1 MPKFEKI
8 KCRIIGRRGTGKSS
22 LINAIAGELI
32 ADVGVTGTTMEVGK
46 PYEKRE
52 FLFYDLPGY
61 PTEKFPRET
70 YIEKMGIKD
79 SDCVIIVTSDRFYEE
94 ELLLIRE
101 ISKIQP
107 PIAIYAV
114 RTKID
119 YSIERNKKTGVDEET
134 TLKKIYEELRDN
146 IQDAPVKGIYLTSAD
161 YPTAYDLDKLLNDIS
176 SNLSEIKKEC
186 FTADVTTTEKIIRG
200 KREILD
206 SFREK
211 LCELYANQVKYHNF
225 IFLDH
230 TKNILKDL
238 RGKERA
244 DSVKFSYAEEEERYR
259 SVYKIDNTIP
269 ILMGAGYHFFM
280 TEDELYIGYNEQ
292 YKGTDWH
299 NTKVDI
305 LSQNEKVL
313 YKNVK
318 WNKISWEF
326 IRNIRYF
333 PNKYFEFILYSDYK
347 EISVKG
353 SLPFWEN
360 ENNNLLLHK
369 VLLEILNTYK
379 EDSIEDRYYR
389 VKSEITQSI
398 RKKKYIDVIDLMDAD
413 LKEAMDLIEEN
424 KQILS
429 LFDYSYPYFYHR
441 IIVLVASDKEDEALI
456 EYRNF
461 KALETYIEEDEIHQ
475 KEIYKFYQLKLDAL
489 IGEMTHSYYE
499 TSLVYDRLKEL
510 EDKNFPYEIVRT
522 EKKRNKNYD
531 LYVTHFKELPLQDRN
546 IITISNT
553 DKLFK
558 SDHITLLNIGQL
570 PAINFPMSHP
580 KVNQTYIAHPYKTDS
595 YLPIE
600 NYDYELL
607 NDRLNEFFYI
617 LQCLGATSITFETIE
632 EENKEEKNH
641 SNLEA
646 EAEAKTKIAGGKLG
660 VEYDSLMNSSLR
672 NYLKMERTQTFDPE
686 KRPYIPKD
694 VVWFPNEFSWQRLAQ
709 QRLNGNFL
717 SHNEVLSS
725 SQTQTLSSS
734 EIVDVNAELKMLF
747 TSVKAGVHYQE
758 EKEIKQNRDFSCR
771 ISVKFKP
778 MNEFTEENEIIDI
791 TAEEVIQTPVQL
803 SASND
808 NEARYLEEIHFML
821 EDDGVI
827 DERERTILERLRERY
842 NITPERAKELE
853 AQAIAGQELTSEEQE
868 YLSEYKNSLHDGA
881 ISEKER
887 RLLNRLAMALGISEE
902 RIIEIEKLV

>member
-1 MPKFEKI
+1 M
-8 KCRIIGRRGTGKSS
+8 
-22 LINAIAGELI
+22 
-32 ADVGVTGTTMEVGK
+32 
-46 PYEKRE
+46 
-52 FLFYDLPGY
+52 
-61 PTEKFPRET
+61 
-70 YIEKMGIKD
+70 
-79 SDCVIIVTSDRFYEE
+79 
-94 ELLLIRE
+94 
-101 ISKIQP
+101 
-107 PIAIYAV
+107 
-114 RTKID
+114 
-119 YSIERNKKTGVDEET
+119 
-134 TLKKIYEELRDN
+134 KKI
-146 IQDAPVKGIYLTSAD
+146 
-161 YPTAYDLDKLLNDIS
+161 
-176 SNLSEIKKEC
+176 
-186 FTADVTTTEKIIRG
+186 
-200 KREILD
+200 EILN

-211 LCELYANQVKYHNF
+211 LCELYADQVKYHNF
-225 IFLDH
+225 LFLDT

-244 DSVKFSYAEEEERYR
+244 DSVKFSYAEQEERYR
-259 SVYKIDNTIP
+259 SVYKIDNTIS
-269 ILMGAGYHFFM
+269 ILMRAGHHFFM

-292 YKGTDWH
+292 YKGTDWY
-299 NTKVDI
+299 NTEVDI

-360 ENNNLLLHK
+360 ENNNLLLHR

-389 VKSEITQSI
+389 VKSEITRSI

-413 LKEAMDLIEEN
+413 LKEAMDLEEVMYLIEEN

-441 IIVLVASDKEDEALI
+441 IKVLVASDKEDEALI

-475 KEIYKFYQLKLDAL
+475 KEIYKFYQLKLDTL

-499 TSLVYDRLKEL
+499 TSLAYDRLKEL

-522 EKKRNKNYD
+522 EQKRNKNYD

-641 SNLEA
+641 SNLKA
-646 EAEAKTKIAGGKLG
+646 ETEAKAKIIGGKVG
-660 VEYDSLMNSSLR
+660 VDYDNLMNSSLR

-717 SHNEVLSS
+717 THNEVLSS

-771 ISVKFKP
+771 ISVEFKP
-778 MNEFTEENEIIDI
+778 MKEFPEETEIIDI
-791 TAEEVIQTPVQL
+791 KAEEVIQTPVQL
-803 SASND
+803 PAPND

-827 DERERTILERLRERY
+827 DERERTILERFRERY

-868 YLSEYKNSLHDGA
+868 YLSEYKNSLQDGA

-902 RIIEIEKLV
+902 RVKELEGNL

>member
-8 KCRIIGRRGTGKSS
+8 KCRIIGRRGAGKSS
-22 LINAIAGELI
+22 LINAIAGERI
-32 ADVGVTGTTMEVGK
+32 AEVGVTETTMEVGK
-46 PYEKRE
+46 PYEKGE

-70 YIEKMGIKD
+70 YIEKIGIKD

-146 IQDAPVKGIYLTSAD
+146 IQDAPIKGIYLTSAD

-211 LCELYANQVKYHNF
+211 LCELYSIDQVKYYHF
-225 IFLDH
+225 IFLDN
-230 TKNILKDL
+230 TKNIIKDL
-238 RGKERA
+238 RGKERTDFA
-244 DSVKFSYAEEEERYR
+244 TYSYAEEEERYR
-259 SVYKIDNTIP
+259 SIYKIDNSIP
-269 ILMGAGYHFFM
+269 ILMRAGYHFFM
-280 TEDELYIGYNEQ
+280 TENELYIAYNEQ
-292 YKGTDWH
+292 YKGDDWRITEIDILGQ
-299 NTKVDI
+299 NTKLLDKRNI
-305 LSQNEKVL
+305 
-313 YKNVK
+313 K
-318 WNKISWEF
+318 WNKISWES
-326 IRNIRYF
+326 IKDIHYF
-333 PNKYFEFILYSDYK
+333 PKKYFEFLLYSDYK
-347 EISVKG
+347 RISVKG
-353 SLPFWEN
+353 SLPFYIKER
-360 ENNNLLLHK
+360 NNALLYEI
-369 VLLEILNTYK
+369 LLEILNTYK
-379 EDSIEDRYYR
+379 ENPIEDRYHKIKR
-389 VKSEITQSI
+389 EILQFI
-398 RKKKYIDVIDLMDAD
+398 EEKKYINAI
-413 LKEAMDLIEEN
+413 DLIERN
-424 KQILS
+424 KQLLS
-429 LFDYSYPYFYHR
+429 LFDYSYPYFYQR
-441 IIVLVASDKEDEALI
+441 IIVLVASNREDEALI

-461 KALETYIEEDEIHQ
+461 KALETYIEEDEILQ
-475 KEIYKFYQLKLDAL
+475 KEIYKFYQLKLDTL

-499 TSLVYDRLKEL
+499 TSLAYDRLKEL

-522 EKKRNKNYD
+522 EQKRNKNYD

-553 DKLFK
+553 NKLFK

-641 SNLEA
+641 SNLKA
-646 EAEAKTKIAGGKLG
+646 EAEAKAKIVGGKVG
-660 VEYDSLMNSSLR
+660 VDYDNLMNSSLR

-717 SHNEVLSS
+717 SHDEVLSS
-725 SQTQTLSSS
+725 SQTQTLDRN
-734 EIVDVNAELKMLF
+734 EILDVNAELKQLF
-747 TSVKAGVHYQE
+747 LSVKGSAHYQE
-758 EKEIKQNRDFSCR
+758 EKEIKQNREFSCR

-778 MNEFTEENEIIDI
+778 MDEFPEETEIIDI
-791 TAEEVIQTPVQL
+791 TAEEVIQTPIQL
-803 SASND
+803 PAPND

-827 DERERTILERLRERY
+827 DERERTILERFRERY

-853 AQAIAGQELTSEEQE
+853 AQAIVSQELTSEEQE
-868 YLSEYKNSLHDGA
+868 YLSEYKNSLQDGA

-902 RIIEIEKLV
+902 RVKELEGNLCRK